1 MIGTHFFVPAYHMR
15 LLENI
20 YHDRVSADTVATVM
34 SFGKKI
40 GKVRVDGTSFA
51 RYLGTKWLAEL
62 G

>member
-1 MIGTHFFVPAYHMR
+1 MR

-62 G
+62 GLKCDR